1 MNEQEL
7 KKARID
13 QAADNLERAES
24 LVDSFSNDQSEEYFT
39 AMCDAIICEE
49 TYDQIIHYYGETV
62 KATRKQ
68 AKITFDRRMRARYF
82 QIHRIRNL
90 MRLLKSDLHKAWDY
104 DQVKSLQIQL
114 QLIEL
119 TMELA
124 DKIRQANAFEFRTL
138 LSISE
143 IKE

>member
-13 QAADNLERAES
+13 QATENLERAES
-24 LVDSFSNDQSEEYFT
+24 KVDSFDNDQSEEYFT

-62 KATRKQ
+62 SATRQQ

-82 QIHRIRNL
+82 QIHRLRRL
-90 MRLLKSDLHKAWDY
+90 MSLLKHDLHEAWNY

-119 TMELA
+119 TMEVA
-124 DKIRQANAFEFRTL
+124 DKTRQANAFEFRTI
-138 LSISE
+138 LSINE
-143 IKE
+143 MK